1 MYHFEIEVEQN
12 FINVISACNVIHVLR
27 RLLALLLF
35 HNGVETAKGR
45 LFKGSNFYKH
55 AVA

>member
-45 LFKGSNFYKH
+45 LFKGSNFNKH